1 MKIFKPKEVKDD
13 EDRLFIEEED
23 VFNNTAG
30 DKGSSL
36 MLGKY
41 TIREAGR
48 VLNKRN
54 FYRDAKKRNLW
65 PVEFELDSSQFPP
78 IQRLL
83 IYFQEKHPE
92 KIIVDLKIREGVFTP
107 KRPAGFHFSKFR
119 FLVLEWLTLQ
129 NPRKKFS
136 EEETPL
142 PGQKHP
148 GLNLG
153 RKIIKLFIYLAR
165 LNHNDGILAFP
176 AYFHN
181 ALLFSRNFHFVNP
194 EKKAEVE
201 VIRKSF
207 PGLSFKPLAWAVHLN
222 CLKDRE
228 GKTYEW
234 NAEEQ
239 MLPLKKELKDYF
251 ESKKYKRRYQQAL
264 KEKQYTMDWPRF
276 RKEMKKISLDD
287 KRAGIAI
294 FL

>member
-1 MKIFKPKEVKDD
+1 MTIFKPKGTKNNQ
-13 EDRLFIEEED
+13 DRLFIEEED

-36 MLGKY
+36 LLGKY

-48 VLNKRN
+48 VLAKRN

-65 PVEFELDSSQFPP
+65 PVEFQLDSSQFPP
-78 IQRLL
+78 LQRLL

-107 KRPAGFHFSKFR
+107 KHPAGFHFSKFR

-129 NPRKKFS
+129 NPRQEFS
-136 EEETPL
+136 EEKTPL

-153 RKIIKLFIYLAR
+153 RKITKLFIYLAR
-165 LNHNDGILAFP
+165 LNHNDGILAYP

-234 NAEEQ
+234 SAEEQ
-239 MLPLKKELKDYF
+239 MLPMNRELKDYF
-251 ESKKYKRRYQQAL
+251 ESKKYKRRYQRAL

-276 RKEMKKISLDD
+276 RKEMKKLSLDD
-287 KRAGIAI
+287 ERPG
-294 FL
+294 